1 MKIKTNEK
9 MLYDEITSN
18 KTLTIIAIFITVVIF
33 TIAYTNILKGSDY
46 FKFINEIFISVPY
59 CSLITIISGLFINLL
74 IFRSFLGNN
83 LLEQRFKLKKD
94 LFNYILKY
102 YTKILFIVLGF
113 IIFTIIIFSNFFSHF
128 NLVFMIGGTIN
139 ENIVFIFI
147 NLYLTLINI
156 TIWFLISYI
165 ILKLTNDKLGIII
178 VVFIALYQYV
188 SPTLFNINI
197 MFPYVNT
204 YNNLWLLLLTPVIVF
219 ILYKLSI
226 IIYTKQNWKI
236 R

>member
-18 KTLTIIAIFITVVIF
+18 KILTITAIFITAVIF
-33 TIAYTNILKGSDY
+33 TIAYTNGLKGSNY
-46 FKFINEIFISVPY
+46 FEFINEIFVSVPY
-59 CSLITIISGLFINLL
+59 CSLITIISGLLINLI

-83 LLEQRFKLKKD
+83 LLEQRFKSKKD
-94 LFNYILKY
+94 LFNYILKFY
-102 YTKILFIVLGF
+102 LKILFIVLGF
-113 IIFTIIIFSNFFSHF
+113 IIFAVMIFSNLFSHF
-128 NLVFMIGGTIN
+128 NLVFITDGNIN
-139 ENIVFIFI
+139 ENIIFIFI

-156 TIWFLISYI
+156 TIWFLISYV
-165 ILKLTNDKLGIII
+165 ILKLINDKLGIII

-188 SPTLFNINI
+188 SPTIFNINI

-204 YNNLWLLLLTPVIVF
+204 YNNLWILLLTPIFIF
-219 ILYKLSI
+219 ILYKLSM